1 LSRRPCFQTAYFALA
16 VLVSQL
22 PKLFGIGI
30 DGHGP
35 RRDLLQ
41 LGRVILAGE
50 ANGYGFAVGGGCRV
64 LIPAP
69 TPSC

>member
-1 LSRRPCFQTAYFALA
+1 M
-16 VLVSQL
+16 LVSQL
-22 PKLFGIGI
+22 PKLFGIGIGI

-41 LGRVILAGE
+41 LGRMILAGE
-50 ANGYGFAVGGGCRV
+50 ANGYSFAVGGGCRV